1 MDAVVEYKQLGKTDT
16 RVPAI
21 GQGTMGVG
29 GYFTEDTTKDDFYIN
44 MLKLGIERGMTLID
58 TAEAYGAGHSEELV
72 GRAVKDCR
80 KDVFIATKVSPEHLA
95 YESVLQSAEGSLRR
109 LETDYID
116 LYQIHWP
123 NPTVPLEET
132 LRAMEKLV
140 KDGKVR
146 YIGVSNFSLKQLKLA
161 NRMFRHGIAS
171 IQIEYNLFDR
181 TAEVDIFPYCEQEG
195 ISILAYSPLDQ
206 GRVPSGSNKTEVMR
220 QIAKKYNKT
229 TTQIALNWLVSK
241 PSVIAVPKATST
253 NHIKENASA
262 TDFNLSEDDVKLI
275 SRTFTQPIISIPTDR
290 IKVDRNGLAQFVP
303 SPEELARDI
312 QNGETLKPIRVVKS
326 KDTSGKYDYDL
337 VEGKV
342 RYWAW
347 VIAHDGK
354 VPIRAL
360 VR

>member
-21 GQGTMGVG
+21 GQGTMGIG
-29 GYFTEDTTKDDFYIN
+29 GYFTEDSIRDDAY
-44 MLKLGIERGMTLID
+44 LDALRLGIECGMTLID
-58 TAEAYGAGHSEELV
+58 TAEAYGAGHSEKLV

-80 KDVFIATKVSPEHLA
+80 KDVFIATKVSPEHLTCD
-95 YESVLQSAEGSLRR
+95 SVLKSAEGSLSR
-109 LETDYID
+109 LQTDYID
-116 LYQIHWP
+116 LYQVHWP

-140 KDGKVR
+140 TDGKVR
-146 YIGVSNFSLKQLKLA
+146 YVGISNFSLKQLKAA
-161 NRMFRHGIAS
+161 NRMFRDGITS

-181 TAEVDIFPYCEQEG
+181 TVEKDILPYCEQEK
-195 ISILAYSPLDQ
+195 ISVIAYSPLDQ
-206 GRVPSGSNKTEVMR
+206 GRVLSGSDKIRVM
-220 QIAKKYNKT
+220 QELAEKYNKT
-229 TTQIALNWLVSK
+229 VAQVVLRWLVSK
-241 PSVIAVPKATST
+241 PPVVAIPKATGT

-262 TDFNLSEDDVKLI
+262 TDFNLAEHDIELI
-275 SRTFTQPIISIPTDR
+275 SQTFTQPGISIQTDR
-290 IKVDRNGLAQFVP
+290 IKVDRNGLDKFVP
-303 SPEELARDI
+303 SPDDLAKDI

-337 VEGKV
+337 VEGKI